1 MVAATLVSPMG
12 KDTAVGHDP
21 FSQTLTP
28 VQILQTRAA
37 APVVSLPQPV
47 VFSNDHQGNSTGSV
61 ESIGQSAD
69 KTAKVER
76 KPSTD
81 HESKKRKVSY
91 KIPRYTRRN
100 QSRSEPSNKSQATD

>member
-12 KDTAVGHDP
+12 KDTAIGHDP

-28 VQILQTRAA
+28 VQILQTRAT

-47 VFSNDHQGNSTGSV
+47 VHLNDHQGNSTGSV
-61 ESIGQSAD
+61 ENGGQSAD
-69 KTAKVER
+69 TTAKVARE
-76 KPSTD
+76 PSTD
-81 HESKKRKVSY
+81 HDSKKRKVSY

-100 QSRSEPSNKSQATD
+100 QSRSEPSNKSQATE